1 MQRDILKFLKR
12 DHDQLDRIFR
22 EFQKGK
28 KEKDFVK
35 AQGYFKR
42 FKCDLMRH
50 MELEEE
56 VLFAY
61 YEKKSGKSKMGATS
75 IIRQEHKRLRQIIHI
90 IYDKILEED
99 FEIDEEEKELILIL
113 ESHYA
118 KEEESLYPA
127 IDIVTTEEE
136 KKEIFSRLKNYSKK
150 GCRSCFED

>member
-1 MQRDILKFLKR
+1 MNNEISRFLGREHK
-12 DHDQLDRIFR
+12 QLEKIFK

-28 KEKDFVK
+28 KKDFTK
-35 AQGYFKR
+35 ARGYFIR

-75 IIRQEHKRLRQIIHI
+75 IMRQEHKRLRQIIHI

-99 FEIDEEEKELILIL
+99 FEIDEEEKELIFIL
-113 ESHYA
+113 ESHHI

-136 KKEIFSRLKNYSKK
+136 KKEIFSRLKNYSKE
-150 GCRSCFED
+150 GCKACFED